1 MSCWG
6 AMAIAIGLC
15 ASAHGPRVLRAAAL
29 AAIPVASLSIYL
41 TFSRFGVVA
50 TATAFLAAFAVSRN
64 RWTVAVNG
72 LVAAGMSAAAILIAS
87 QQSEIQNA
95 TGNAGAGLV
104 ISILL
109 LGGLACATVAVLSD
123 QADGVRLSRR
133 GTRRALGA
141 AALVTVLSAAALH
154 GPISRGWDQFTH
166 SGNPSGSTARFTS
179 LGGDRY
185 AYWRAA
191 YHAFESDPG
200 RGIGPGSFEFYWD
213 RNGTTQV
220 LIRNP
225 HSLYLQKLSELGLA
239 GFVAI
244 VVALAGLLWGAIEA
258 RRRWITETDLAAGG
272 GLLAA
277 FVVFVVY
284 AGVDWMWEMGAIGT
298 LAMGGAAVV
307 GASRFR
313 RAAPLSGWARAGLTL
328 LALVAAASLVP
339 TLVSTERTRAS
350 ATALAQGDPARG
362 VQLADDAIRAEPWA
376 ASPYAQKALALL
388 AEGRL
393 TEARDEINKAIDR
406 EKTNWRWLLI
416 RAQIDARAGD
426 VSAARLDLVYAK
438 SLAPRSPYLPTELV
452 LRPGGPRR
460 SARRAIP
467 ARRLISADKPL
478 VFSGRPG
485 PGAMERSPETR
496 SLRDYLR
503 AIKAHRWLV
512 IGTTVAAIA
521 ASILLSVARTP
532 VYEATATVSV
542 RSDFNLGDQSQAQ
555 SSTQGAAGKEAAL
568 VVTHPAV
575 LAAASRAAP
584 RRSNAAAAPG
594 SDVTAT
600 AEKDVNAVSV
610 KAKADTA
617 ERGRADRERG
627 GGGHGPGHVTTQL
640 SSLIEAALKSASP
653 ATERAL
659 RARARAMAP
668 IQIASAAVPPGSPT
682 SPRPLRDAVF
692 AALLGLLLG
701 VGIALVR
708 DALDRTVTDPHD
720 LESTLGFPLLGYVRS
735 DILGTA
741 PASRNGTIEAAE
753 HLDSFRILRANTQF
767 LGGDR
772 PLATLAVTSPLPD
785 EGKSTVA
792 IWYAYAN
799 ALGGKRTILV
809 ECDLHRPVV
818 AERLRSGSLA
828 GSDRLPDRRWRSVRR
843 PALRHGGG
851 PDRAAALG
859 RPGRRVDAGGRPSCS
874 LPPASRSSWTRSRG
888 STSWSSW
895 TAHRS
900 CRWAIRSPSSPGWR
914 G

>member
-1 MSCWG
+1 VARALLLQRVLGFALAFGLTVFLALDGGGFDAVVRDEVGIAVWAGIALGFATGIFPRGRLSTGAWVALGGMGVLTTLTAVALSWTESDEATTLELARVVQYLGIVTFAYLAVSRQTWHGAAVGFAAAALVIPFFAVGARLFPNLLVDDVARAFHFDRLSYPLDYWNAVSCWG

-15 ASAHGPRVLRAAAL
+15 VSAHGPRVLRAAAL

-50 TATAFLAAFAVSRN
+50 TATALLAAFAVSRN
-64 RWTVAVNG
+64 RWTLALNG
-72 LVAAGMSAAAILIAS
+72 LAAAGMSAAAILIAN

-213 RNGTTQV
+213 RNGTTDQ

-298 LAMGGAAVV
+298 LAIGGAAVV

-313 RAAPLSGWARAGLTL
+313 RAAPLSGWARVGLTL
-328 LALVAAASLVP
+328 LALIAGASLVP

-350 ATALAQGDPARG
+350 ATALAQGEPARG

-376 ASPYAQKALALL
+376 ASPYAQKALALQ

-393 TEARDEINKAIDR
+393 TEALDEINRAIDHER
-406 EKTNWRWLLI
+406 TNWRWLLI
-416 RAQIDARAGD
+416 RAQLNARAGD
-426 VSAARLDLVYAK
+426 VNAARVDLVYAK
-438 SLAPRSPYLPTELV
+438 SLAPRSPYLQANSSFVRDV
-452 LRPGGPRR
+452 LG
-460 SARRAIP
+460 AQ
-467 ARRLISADKPL
+467 
-478 VFSGRPG
+478 
-485 PGAMERSPETR
+485 PGA
-496 SLRDYLR
+496 
-503 AIKAHRWLV
+503 
-512 IGTTVAAIA
+512 
-521 ASILLSVARTP
+521 
-532 VYEATATVSV
+532 
-542 RSDFNLGDQSQAQ
+542 QSQ
-555 SSTQGAAGKEAAL
+555 
-568 VVTHPAV
+568 
-575 LAAASRAAP
+575 
-584 RRSNAAAAPG
+584 
-594 SDVTAT
+594 
-600 AEKDVNAVSV
+600 
-610 KAKADTA
+610 
-617 ERGRADRERG
+617 
-627 GGGHGPGHVTTQL
+627 
-640 SSLIEAALKSASP
+640 
-653 ATERAL
+653 
-659 RARARAMAP
+659 
-668 IQIASAAVPPGSPT
+668 
-682 SPRPLRDAVF
+682 
-692 AALLGLLLG
+692 
-701 VGIALVR
+701 
-708 DALDRTVTDPHD
+708 
-720 LESTLGFPLLGYVRS
+720 
-735 DILGTA
+735 
-741 PASRNGTIEAAE
+741 
-753 HLDSFRILRANTQF
+753 
-767 LGGDR
+767 LGG
-772 PLATLAVTSPLPD
+772 
-785 EGKSTVA
+785 
-792 IWYAYAN
+792 
-799 ALGGKRTILV
+799 
-809 ECDLHRPVV
+809 
-818 AERLRSGSLA
+818 
-828 GSDRLPDRRWRSVRR
+828 
-843 PALRHGGG
+843 
-851 PDRAAALG
+851 
-859 RPGRRVDAGGRPSCS
+859 
-874 LPPASRSSWTRSRG
+874 
-888 STSWSSW
+888 
-895 TAHRS
+895 
-900 CRWAIRSPSSPGWR
+900 
-914 G
+914 

>member
-1 MSCWG
+1 MARALLLRRFLYFALTFGLTVFLALDGGGFDMVVRDQFGIVVWAAIAFGFVTGFFPRGRLSTGAWIALGGLGVLTGLTAVAHFWTESDEATTLELARVVQYLGIVTLAYLAIDRDSWHGAAAGFASAALVIPFFALGARLFPHLLVDDVARAFHFDRLSYPLDYWNAVSCWG

-15 ASAHGPRVLRAAAL
+15 VSAHGPRILRAAAL
-29 AAIPVASLSIYL
+29 AALPVASLSIYL

-50 TATAFLAAFAVSRN
+50 TATALLAALAVSRN
-64 RWTVAVNG
+64 RWTLALNG

-109 LGGLACATVAVLSD
+109 LGGLACATVAVRSD

-141 AALVTVLSAAALH
+141 VALVTVLSAAALH

-166 SGNPSGSTARFTS
+166 SRNPSGSTARFTS

-213 RNGTTQV
+213 RNGTTDQ

-244 VVALAGLLWGAIEA
+244 VVALGGLLWGAIEA

-313 RAAPLSGWARAGLTL
+313 RASPLSGWARVGLTL

-350 ATALAQGDPARG
+350 GTALAQGDPALG

-393 TEARDEINKAIDR
+393 TEARDEINQAIDR

-416 RAQIDARAGD
+416 RAQIDSRAGNR
-426 VSAARLDLVYAK
+426 SAAFIDLVDAK
-438 SLAPRSPYLPTELV
+438 ALAPRSPYLVPDSSFVRGV
-452 LRPGGPRR
+452 LGNQ
-460 SARRAIP
+460 
-467 ARRLISADKPL
+467 
-478 VFSGRPG
+478 
-485 PGAMERSPETR
+485 PGA
-496 SLRDYLR
+496 
-503 AIKAHRWLV
+503 
-512 IGTTVAAIA
+512 
-521 ASILLSVARTP
+521 
-532 VYEATATVSV
+532 
-542 RSDFNLGDQSQAQ
+542 
-555 SSTQGAAGKEAAL
+555 
-568 VVTHPAV
+568 
-575 LAAASRAAP
+575 
-584 RRSNAAAAPG
+584 
-594 SDVTAT
+594 
-600 AEKDVNAVSV
+600 
-610 KAKADTA
+610 
-617 ERGRADRERG
+617 
-627 GGGHGPGHVTTQL
+627 
-640 SSLIEAALKSASP
+640 
-653 ATERAL
+653 
-659 RARARAMAP
+659 
-668 IQIASAAVPPGSPT
+668 
-682 SPRPLRDAVF
+682 
-692 AALLGLLLG
+692 
-701 VGIALVR
+701 
-708 DALDRTVTDPHD
+708 
-720 LESTLGFPLLGYVRS
+720 
-735 DILGTA
+735 
-741 PASRNGTIEAAE
+741 
-753 HLDSFRILRANTQF
+753 QF
-767 LGGDR
+767 Q
-772 PLATLAVTSPLPD
+772 
-785 EGKSTVA
+785 
-792 IWYAYAN
+792 
-799 ALGGKRTILV
+799 
-809 ECDLHRPVV
+809 
-818 AERLRSGSLA
+818 
-828 GSDRLPDRRWRSVRR
+828 
-843 PALRHGGG
+843 
-851 PDRAAALG
+851 LG
-859 RPGRRVDAGGRPSCS
+859 R
-874 LPPASRSSWTRSRG
+874 
-888 STSWSSW
+888 
-895 TAHRS
+895 
-900 CRWAIRSPSSPGWR
+900 
-914 G
+914 

>member
-1 MSCWG
+1 MLAVRTRSLPGRASTLAPEEPDPRVARALLLQRVLGFAIAFGLTIFLALDGGGFDAVVRDGVGIVVWAAIALGFATGIFPRGRLSTGAWVALGGMGVLTSLTAVALSWTESDEATTLELARVVQYLGIVTFAYLAISRQTWHGAAVGFASAALVIPFFALGARLFPNLLVDDVARAFHFDRLSYPLDYWNAVSCWG

-50 TATAFLAAFAVSRN
+50 TATALLAAFAVSRN
-64 RWTVAVNG
+64 RWTLALNG
-72 LVAAGMSAAAILIAS
+72 LVAAGMSAAAILIAN

-213 RNGTTQV
+213 RNGTTDQ

-258 RRRWITETDLAAGG
+258 RRRWITEADLAAGG

-284 AGVDWMWEMGAIGT
+284 AGVDWMWEMGANGT

-313 RAAPLSGWARAGLTL
+313 RAAPLSGRARAGLTL
-328 LALVAAASLVP
+328 LALVAGASLVP

-376 ASPYAQKALALL
+376 ASPYAQKALAL
-388 AEGRL
+388 
-393 TEARDEINKAIDR
+393 
-406 EKTNWRWLLI
+406 
-416 RAQIDARAGD
+416 
-426 VSAARLDLVYAK
+426 
-438 SLAPRSPYLPTELV
+438 
-452 LRPGGPRR
+452 
-460 SARRAIP
+460 
-467 ARRLISADKPL
+467 
-478 VFSGRPG
+478 
-485 PGAMERSPETR
+485 
-496 SLRDYLR
+496 
-503 AIKAHRWLV
+503 
-512 IGTTVAAIA
+512 
-521 ASILLSVARTP
+521 
-532 VYEATATVSV
+532 
-542 RSDFNLGDQSQAQ
+542 
-555 SSTQGAAGKEAAL
+555 
-568 VVTHPAV
+568 
-575 LAAASRAAP
+575 
-584 RRSNAAAAPG
+584 
-594 SDVTAT
+594 
-600 AEKDVNAVSV
+600 
-610 KAKADTA
+610 
-617 ERGRADRERG
+617 RG
-627 GGGHGPGHVTTQL
+627 GGQADGGAG
-640 SSLIEAALKSASP
+640 
-653 ATERAL
+653 
-659 RARARAMAP
+659 
-668 IQIASAAVPPGSPT
+668 
-682 SPRPLRDAVF
+682 RDQ
-692 AALLGLLLG
+692 
-701 VGIALVR
+701 R
-708 DALDRTVTDPHD
+708 
-720 LESTLGFPLLGYVRS
+720 
-735 DILGTA
+735 
-741 PASRNGTIEAAE
+741 
-753 HLDSFRILRANTQF
+753 
-767 LGGDR
+767 GDR
-772 PLATLAVTSPLPD
+772 S
-785 EGKSTVA
+785 
-792 IWYAYAN
+792 
-799 ALGGKRTILV
+799 
-809 ECDLHRPVV
+809 
-818 AERLRSGSLA
+818 
-828 GSDRLPDRRWRSVRR
+828 
-843 PALRHGGG
+843 
-851 PDRAAALG
+851 
-859 RPGRRVDAGGRPSCS
+859 
-874 LPPASRSSWTRSRG
+874 
-888 STSWSSW
+888 
-895 TAHRS
+895 
-900 CRWAIRSPSSPGWR
+900 
-914 G
+914 